1 MRQSFGVAMVPCSE
15 APLPAGVA
23 VVPVRAPECERL
35 FYMVRGRRGLEP
47 PAVRAFCR
55 YVEECAAEEMDGGTE
70 QADEPLA
77 VAAR

>member
-1 MRQSFGVAMVPCSE
+1 MPCSE

-35 FYMVRGRRGLEP
+35 FYMVRGRRELEP

-55 YVEECAAEEMDGGTE
+55 YAEECAAKEMDSNIE
-70 QADEPLA
+70 SAS
-77 VAAR
+77 